1 MDMDANSTIID
12 RLEEHILTCGWEYA
26 RVAEQVI
33 NFKRVGTWHNYGF
46 YVAQQSSGTVLV
58 TGSFELRL
66 AKKDKKIQ
74 IKRVLKLL
82 NLFHEDVPLGTF
94 SLNMNKGTG
103 IPTITWTYQFYRAVE
118 SEGDDSV
125 LERVLDEALS
135 EIEEM
140 YPSFQRVI
148 LPGITVQQA
157 YDFAIPE
164 VYGRA

>member
-1 MDMDANSTIID
+1 MDMDSNWTIID
-12 RLEEHILTCGWEYA
+12 RLEELIQTCGWEYA
-26 RVAEQVI
+26 RVAAQVI
-33 NFKRVGTWHNYGF
+33 NFKRVGAWHEYGF
-46 YVAQQSSGTVLV
+46 YVAEQSSGAVLV

-74 IKRVLKLL
+74 IKRVYKLL

-94 SLNMNKGTG
+94 SLNMNKKTG
-103 IPTITWTYQFYRAVE
+103 VPTITWTYQFFRAQE
-118 SEGDDSV
+118 SDDDDSI
-125 LERVLDEALS
+125 LERVLNEALL

-157 YDFAIPE
+157 YDLALPE